1 VPANVV
7 PIVQI
12 SEPGRTPLHLA
23 LHQPVDVGRDCD
35 GLLLASHE
43 LSRRHLRLSSA
54 TGHVIVEDLGS
65 TNGSFVDGS
74 AINGVTGIR
83 LGQVVTFGGCQLEV
97 VADRSAGIA
106 TASVDD
112 PQRRT
117 SIDAVAAATA
127 AQPVPGVLD
136 RGGTLTIVFSD
147 IENSTRW
154 GASLGEERWGAMLG
168 LHQSLVRR
176 HVERIG
182 GLEIGSHGDG
192 FMLAFSTARSAV
204 QCSLEIMRSLDAHA
218 RSHPTEAIRVRIG
231 MHTTEAILEDGF
243 LVGRPIV
250 LAARIANQAR
260 GGEILVSSLV
270 REIVES
276 GGDLAFGESRQ
287 VALHGLPGTFGLHPI
302 DWRVRRG

>member
-1 VPANVV
+1 MV

-12 SEPGRTPLHLA
+12 REPGRTPLHLA

-74 AINGVTGIR
+74 AINGVTGIQI
-83 LGQVVTFGGCQLEV
+83 GQVVAFGGCQLEV
-97 VADRSAGIA
+97 VADRSTGA
-106 TASVDD
+106 TAAMVDD

-127 AQPVPGVLD
+127 AQPVPEVLD
-136 RGGTLTIVFSD
+136 RSGTLTIVFCD

-154 GASLGEERWGAMLG
+154 RVSLGEERWLAL
-168 LHQSLVRR
+168 LNFHQSLVRR

-182 GLEIGSHGDG
+182 GLEIGSQGDG

-218 RSHPTEAIRVRIG
+218 RSHPTEGIRVRIG
-231 MHTTEAILEDGF
+231 MHTAEAILEDGF
-243 LVGRPIV
+243 LFEGPIV

-260 GGEILVSSLV
+260 GAEILVSSLV

-287 VALHGLPGTFGLHPI
+287 VALNGLPGTFGLHPVA
-302 DWRVRRG
+302 WRVRRG